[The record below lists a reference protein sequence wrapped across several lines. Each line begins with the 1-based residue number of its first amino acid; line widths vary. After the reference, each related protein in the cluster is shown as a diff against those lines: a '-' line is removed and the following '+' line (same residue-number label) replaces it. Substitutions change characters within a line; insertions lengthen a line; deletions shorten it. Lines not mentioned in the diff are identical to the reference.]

1 MDPES
6 GKKHS
11 RFHEVEHVELT
22 LLDRHTQLLGQATP
36 KKMPVAKAIKDGI
49 IDNET
54 LGYFLAR
61 ISLFLEK
68 IGIDMGKLRFRQHMV
83 SLSGPVPLDK
93 ELTRLN
99 RPMRW

>member
-11 RFHEVEHVELT
+11 RFHEVKNLELT
-22 LLDRHTQLLGQATP
+22 LLDRHTQFLGQTTT
-36 KKMPVAKAIKDGI
+36 KKMPVGKAIKDGM

-83 SLSGPVPLDK
+83 SIADPVAAQ
-93 ELTRLN
+93 
-99 RPMRW
+99 